1 MNTPKWIP
9 KHSEETLRL
18 FDEARQMERDLRV
31 LGKRFATNV
40 NFNLPDYYV
49 SYSIRKGIKLK
60 SVM

>member
-18 FDEARQMERDLRV
+18 FDESRQLERDLRV

-40 NFNLPDYYV
+40 NLNLPDYYV
-49 SYSIRKGIKLK
+49 SLNSTKNLNKI
-60 SVM
+60 